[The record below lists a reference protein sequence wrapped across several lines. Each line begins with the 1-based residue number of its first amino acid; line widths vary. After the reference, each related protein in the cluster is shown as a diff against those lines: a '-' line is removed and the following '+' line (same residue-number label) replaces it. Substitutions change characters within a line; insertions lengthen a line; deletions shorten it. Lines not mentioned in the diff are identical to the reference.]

1 MANTPNGANHSVQPK
16 RILAIALAAIVFA
29 GFSYAVP
36 AQNAFAH
43 NFSHTETTEFLAAVE
58 MTKTYLDLA
67 RIKAHDDPE
76 LAAIYAERAPTFL
89 EGKWLSEIEERNQR
103 IATDLSASLS
113 QFPASVDEGRLPSE
127 LRAEVHEIK
136 SLLAEAVSV
145 RIDREELTDSSTQSL
160 VMAKVLSES
169 LLQYQVSQG
178 VDEELAYELAYGIK
192 KMSEMGDSMNMTG
205 HGDMNQAQ
213 YEASK
218 ALASKAF
225 YISIKV
231 KRSDATDPA
240 LVDAAKMG
248 LRQVKNGIHDSQPW
262 QQVIGTMH
270 QKVHENLRVG
280 FNLQMQMQ
288 DAMH

>member
-16 RILAIALAAIVFA
+16 RILAFALAAIVFA
-29 GFSYAVP
+29 GFAYAVP

-76 LAAIYAERAPTFL
+76 LAAMYAERAATFL
-89 EGKWLSEIEERNQR
+89 EGKWLSEIEERNER
-103 IATDLSASLS
+103 IATDLSASFG
-113 QFPASVDEGRLPSE
+113 QFQASIDEGRSPSE
-127 LRAEVHEIK
+127 LRAEVREIK
-136 SLLAEAVSV
+136 SLLAEAISV
-145 RIDREELTDSSTQSL
+145 RIDREELTDSTTQAL

-205 HGDMNQAQ
+205 HGDMNKAQ

-218 ALASKAF
+218 AF
-225 YISIKV
+225 YISTKV
-231 KRSDATDPA
+231 KRGDATDPA
-240 LVDAAKMG
+240 LVDTAKMG
-248 LRQVKNGIHDSQPW
+248 LRQVKNGIQDSLPW

-288 DAMH
+288 YTMH